1 MSRIIRY
8 MPEIE
13 GDEQVEVARLIG
25 PMNDQQVEQFSH
37 AYRSRRKDPSTTLI
51 LTLLGFFVVAGVQ
64 RFYVGQMGMG
74 LLYLFTGGLCLV
86 GTILDTINHKK
97 LVAEYNV
104 RQARE
109 VAQLVG

>member
-1 MSRIIRY
+1 MSRVIRY

-25 PMNDQQVEQFSH
+25 SMNDQQVEQFSH

-51 LTLLGFFVVAGVQ
+51 LTLLGFFIVAGIQ

-74 LLYLFTGGLCLV
+74 LLYLFTGGLCFI